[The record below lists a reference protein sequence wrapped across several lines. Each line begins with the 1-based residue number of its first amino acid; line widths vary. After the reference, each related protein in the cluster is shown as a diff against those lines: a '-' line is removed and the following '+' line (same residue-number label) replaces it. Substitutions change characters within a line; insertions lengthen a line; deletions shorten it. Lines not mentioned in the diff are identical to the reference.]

1 MPERNRSGAAELP
14 PALVMNTFY
23 TGLGIARSLGERGVP
38 VIALSNRRGGY
49 GNFTH
54 FARCVVCPDS
64 RNEPKALLEFMLALG
79 RKLPRRGVIFPT
91 RDDDLVFL
99 NRFRAGLDP
108 YFSLVIAEA
117 PALRA
122 CLDKWETS
130 LWAERAGVA
139 SPKTWMIDKAEDAE
153 AVAQEVSY
161 PCVLKPVSAHDWRQG
176 GNWELVGAR
185 KAIAVESKGEL
196 LQEYETVAQADERA
210 LVQEMVPGGDENL
223 VIAACYLDRQSRWVA
238 GFNTRKLVQV
248 PEGTGTGCIVE
259 GVERPEL
266 FEPARRILEAMG
278 FSGIA
283 EVEFKWDT
291 RDRQY
296 KLIEV
301 NPRPWDQHRLG
312 ADCGVDLMYLAY
324 CERAGLPVP
333 RPGDPEPRSKWI
345 AEDTMITTAL
355 RLAWHRDPRLW
366 SLFRQARGKRIYA
379 IWSGKDPLPFLA
391 YLFMDLI
398 PGLLTGGVRSLMGK
412 CKRRFWP
419 ADHSKEGG
427 LAYGSGCEKDAG
439 RS

>member
-1 MPERNRSGAAELP
+1 
-14 PALVMNTFY
+14 MNTFY

-49 GNFTH
+49 GNFTR
-54 FARCVVCPDS
+54 FAKCVVCPDS
-64 RNEPKALLEFMLALG
+64 RNEPEALLEFMIALG
-79 RKLPRRGVIFPT
+79 RKLPRRGVVFPT

-99 NRFRAGLDP
+99 DRFRAELDP
-108 YFSLVIAEA
+108 YFSMVVADG
-117 PALRA
+117 PALHA
-122 CLDKWETS
+122 CLNKWETC
-130 LWAERAGVA
+130 LWAGRAGVA
-139 SPKTWMIDKAEDAE
+139 SPKTWMIDKAEEAE
-153 AVAQEVSY
+153 AVAQEISY
-161 PCVLKPVSAHDWRQG
+161 PCVLKPVSAHYWRQG

-185 KAIAVESKGEL
+185 KAIAVGSKREL
-196 LQEYETVAQADERA
+196 LQEYGTVAQADERA

-223 VIAACYLDRQSRWVA
+223 VIAACYLDRQSHWVA

-259 GVERPEL
+259 GVNRPEL
-266 FEPARRILEAMG
+266 FEPARRVLEAMG

-283 EVEFKWDT
+283 EVEFKWDA

-312 ADCGVDLMYLAY
+312 ADCGVELMYLAY
-324 CERAGLPVP
+324 CERAGLPAP
-333 RPGDPEPRSKWI
+333 PQQDPAPRSKWI

-355 RLAWHRDPRLW
+355 RLAWHRDPRLL

-419 ADHSKEGG
+419 ADHSKEGRTRIWER
-427 LAYGSGCEKDAG
+427 L
-439 RS
+439 